1 MKKKK
6 MINKLKT
13 RYLIIITISLVILF
27 LFFLLIKNIFSVGNY
42 YKELSHVSDVKKSV
56 KNNDN
61 ENMKTIGWI
70 DIYNSKLNMP
80 VFSVGNNFDG
90 GVRIKN
96 FAWTNSLELNNFTT
110 IIGHNISNLG
120 IPKKEPKNYFYRFEE
135 LMTYIYQDYAQQHK
149 YFQFTYNNK
158 EYMYKIF
165 SVAIIDAYE
174 VYKFPSM
181 GANEYEMEY
190 FINLFKDNSL
200 FDYDVKVNKNDDIMV
215 LTTCTRLKENND
227 AYSDIVVVGKKIND
241 KFIIDNSKVKKTE
254 NYKKIDKVLR
264 GEGNVS

>member
-1 MKKKK
+1 
-6 MINKLKT
+6 
-13 RYLIIITISLVILF
+13 
-27 LFFLLIKNIFSVGNY
+27 
-42 YKELSHVSDVKKSV
+42 
-56 KNNDN
+56 
-61 ENMKTIGWI
+61 
-70 DIYNSKLNMP
+70 
-80 VFSVGNNFDG
+80 
-90 GVRIKN
+90 
-96 FAWTNSLELNNFTT
+96 
-110 IIGHNISNLG
+110 
-120 IPKKEPKNYFYRFEE
+120 
-135 LMTYIYQDYAQQHK
+135 MTYIYQDYAQQHK